1 MSILNKNVNLKD
13 IKIWKSV
20 ILGIVYTCSIF
31 IIIGLGKSLI
41 KMPFD
46 IANEY
51 NIKIN
56 KTEQIVELLPNDYT
70 IIILGVLLIAV
81 LTLPMYFAIG
91 RIKKI
96 SKDGG
101 EFYRDDEIQTDEKIM
116 PFKKKEYKDK
126 GVRDIILSD
135 DDIKDDDV
143 EEERLI
149 NNSVND
155 RDDTITVLKCENIKS
170 RMLPLTREVT
180 MSLYNHCPKN
190 ITREIV
196 LEYVKRENRYRIKKN
211 TKYNNE
217 KMTDRIIDF
226 LKKNDIIESDDGCE
240 DKFYF
245 TVFGST
251 YMKYFI
257 TGKI

>member
-1 MSILNKNVNLKD
+1 MNILKRDIELKD
-13 IKIWKSV
+13 IKIWRS
-20 ILGIVYTCSIF
+20 IIIGIVYLCSVF

-51 NIKIN
+51 NIKID
-56 KTEQIVELLPNDYT
+56 KTEQIIELLPDDYT

-81 LTLPMYFAIG
+81 LTVPMYFAIG

-96 SKDGG
+96 SKEGG
-101 EFYRDDEIQTDEKIM
+101 EFYKENEIQTDEKVN
-116 PFKKKEYKDK
+116 PQASKVYKDS
-126 GVRDIILSD
+126 GVRDIIYSD
-135 DDIKDDDV
+135 DNIKDDDI

-155 RDDTITVLKCENIKS
+155 RDDTISILKCENIRS
-170 RMLPLTREVT
+170 RMLPITREIT
-180 MSLYNHCPKN
+180 RELYNHCKKN
-190 ITREIV
+190 ITRDIV
-196 LEYVKRENRYRIKKN
+196 LEFVKKENRYRMRN
-211 TKYNNE
+211 SSKYNNE
-217 KMTDRIIDF
+217 KMADSIIDF

-245 TVFGST
+245 TIFGEK
-251 YMKYFI
+251 YMKYFV